1 MALGFLGTLLGAG
14 QAIVGATGLKK
25 AKRAADTAIQNIQ
38 TQEVDPLVAA
48 RYNAPMP
55 GETEAKMDIGQAAT
69 AAAGQAKNLKSGL
82 KSIGASEAQR
92 IKGLQGLQRQ
102 KAQYKLGAEQ
112 NLVGQREKAFKSRQ
126 EKQQLMANI
135 ALQDVSSQRQ
145 MISQGISGI
154 GSGLYAGAMSGEKNP
169 LSGLGKGLFGMFG
182 KKKSLG
188 ITAPTSYDEST
199 TENTWG

>member
-1 MALGFLGTLLGAG
+1 MALGFLGAALGAG
-14 QAIVGATGLKK
+14 QAIMGAIGLKK
-25 AKRAADTAIQNIQ
+25 AKKAADAAIQGIE

-48 RYNAPMP
+48 RYNMPMP
-55 GETEAKMDIGQAAT
+55 GEEQAKQDIGQTLTQSLGAAKT
-69 AAAGQAKNLKSGL
+69 RKG
-82 KSIGASEAQR
+82 
-92 IKGLQGLQRQ
+92 GLQSVTGAVTQANKAKQGLATERA
-102 KAQYKLGAEQ
+102 KYKLGAEQ

-135 ALQDVSSQRQ
+135 ALQDVASQRQ

-154 GSGLYAGAMSGEKNP
+154 GSGLYAGAMSGEGNP
-169 LSGLGKGLFGMFG
+169 LSGLGKGLLGMFG

-188 ITAPTSYDEST
+188 ITPPTSYDEST

>member
-1 MALGFLGTLLGAG
+1 MALGFLGAALGVG
-14 QAIVGATGLKK
+14 QTIMGAVGLKK
-25 AKRAADTAIQNIQ
+25 AKKAADAAIQGIE

-55 GETEAKMDIGQAAT
+55 GEEQAKQDIGQSLTQSLSAAKT
-69 AAAGQAKNLKSGL
+69 RKG
-82 KSIGASEAQR
+82 
-92 IKGLQGLQRQ
+92 GLQSVTGAVAQANKAKQGLATE
-102 KAQYKLGAEQ
+102 KAKYKLGAEQ

-135 ALQDVSSQRQ
+135 ALQDVASQRQ
-145 MISQGISGI
+145 MISQGVSGI

-169 LSGLGKGLFGMFG
+169 MSGLFGSMFK
-182 KKKSLG
+182 KKKSSG
-188 ITAPTSYDEST
+188 ITAPTSYDEAT